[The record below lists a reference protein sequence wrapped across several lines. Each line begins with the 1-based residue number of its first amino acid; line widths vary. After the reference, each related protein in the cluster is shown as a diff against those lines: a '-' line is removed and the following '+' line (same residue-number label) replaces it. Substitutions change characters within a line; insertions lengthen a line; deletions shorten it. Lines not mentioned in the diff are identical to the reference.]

1 MAIRLRMAL
10 WCGAILAVGLL
21 GLTTLIY
28 LLAGQNLRTAAD
40 QVIAGRAQRLDTM
53 LSTAGQGGAV
63 AKREEI
69 NRAVHVF
76 SSSGVAVTLL
86 DARGGVLART
96 PGAAIPLPGSLAS
109 LPSQFFYA
117 GPVAGEPFRVFALR
131 SAARFPVRYVLAG
144 HSVKDISDT
153 LATLLVLLLAG
164 SALCLAVVATA
175 VWLLAQQV
183 LTPISALTST
193 AAAIARSGDFTARLH
208 ARAGRDEVGQL
219 AATFNAM
226 LNRLANLSA
235 TQHRFIADASHE
247 LRAPLTTIR
256 GNAELLLL
264 DPEAPAADRE
274 DGLRDIAAE
283 ATRLTRLVD
292 GMLALARGDAG
303 HQDRPQPVLLHE
315 LLASVMHVMAEH
327 PCTPALTMERCDPA
341 VVIGD
346 PDRLERL
353 LINLLDN
360 ALKYTPTSGSVS
372 CALRLVDGWAVFT
385 VRDTGIGIA
394 PADLPHVFER
404 FYRAD
409 RARSRDARAGAPQGR
424 DTAVPGTG
432 LGLAIARQIAEEAG
446 GTISAESS
454 LGQGSTF
461 TVRLPRAAA
470 PMLSGRPASHTP
482 RSA

>member
-1 MAIRLRMAL
+1 MSIRLRIAL
-10 WCGAILAVGLL
+10 WCGTILAVGLL
-21 GLTTLIY
+21 AFSTLIY

-40 QVIAGRAQRLDTM
+40 QEIAGRAQRLDTM

-63 AKREEI
+63 DQRAEM

-76 SSSGVAVTLL
+76 SSSGVAVALL
-86 DARGGVLART
+86 DARGAVLART
-96 PGAAIPLPGSLAS
+96 PGATIPLPASLAS
-109 LPSQFFYA
+109 LPSQSFYA
-117 GPVAGEPFRVFALR
+117 GQVAGEPFRVFALR
-131 SAARFPVRYVLAG
+131 SAARGPVRYVLAG
-144 HSVKDISDT
+144 NSVETISDN

-164 SALCLAVVATA
+164 SALCLALVAVA
-175 VWLLAQQV
+175 VWLLARRV
-183 LTPISALTST
+183 LTPISALTGT
-193 AAAIARSGDFTARLH
+193 AAAIAHSGDFTTRLH
-208 ARAGRDEVGQL
+208 ARTGRDEVGQL

-226 LNRLANLSA
+226 LNRLADLSA
-235 TQHRFIADASHE
+235 AQRRFIADASHE

-264 DPEAPAADRE
+264 DLQAPAAERE

-283 ATRLTRLVD
+283 AIRLTRLVD
-292 GMLALARGDAG
+292 GLLALARGDAG
-303 HQDRPQPVLLHE
+303 HQARPQPVLLHE
-315 LLASVMHVMAEH
+315 VLASVVHVMAEH
-327 PCTPALTMERCDPA
+327 PCTPALILERCDPA

-372 CALRLVDGWAVFT
+372 CALHLDDGWAVFT

-409 RARSRDARAGAPQGR
+409 RARSRDVRAGAPQGR

-461 TVRLPRAAA
+461 TVRLPRAEA
-470 PMLSGRPASHTP
+470 PRPPGRPLFHTS
-482 RSA
+482 RSV